1 MIIEY
6 YEEFGGIANLHPKH
20 VKKKNKII
28 DTIHK
33 QIGYRPGDVYH
44 ETHMMQEEAF
54 AKLFGS
60 MRYHPYDPPECP
72 KRMWPKPIATMNCPD
87 DDAFKRF
94 VQKHRAEYARIFFE
108 EVRKLKEREK
118 DEQENIQSTK
128 G

>member
-1 MIIEY
+1 M
-6 YEEFGGIANLHPKH
+6 
-20 VKKKNKII
+20 KKNKII

-44 ETHMMQEEAF
+44 ETHKEADAEF
-54 AKLFGS
+54 HKLFGS
-60 MRYHPYDPPECP
+60 LRYHRYDLYPPECP
-72 KRMWPKPIATMNCPD
+72 KRMWSKPTATMNCPD
-87 DDAFKRF
+87 DAAFKRF

-118 DEQENIQSTK
+118 DEQDIIQSKK